1 MNQEKTYNLIIS
13 GVGGQGVITLL
24 QILAQAAMNKGY
36 KVRTSELHG
45 LSQRG
50 GSVSVHIRFGREVH
64 SPTVPEGKADLILAL
79 EYQESL
85 ASAKF
90 ASDKT
95 VFLINEYQTPT
106 LGDSAS
112 KNKVKSNLEKISKE
126 VFFIPAS
133 VVCEKNLKTNVV
145 SGIFLLGY
153 ASKKGY
159 IPFDINELKEVIKQI
174 MPEKYC
180 GLNINTLDF
189 ADKYKHEKK

>member
-1 MNQEKTYNLIIS
+1 MKQDKVYNLIIS

-24 QILAQAAMNKGY
+24 QILARAAMNKGY
-36 KVRTSELHG
+36 QLRTSELHG

-50 GSVSVHIRFGREVH
+50 GSVSVHIRFGREEVY
-64 SPTVPEGKADLILAL
+64 SPTVPEGKADLLLAL

-85 ASAKF
+85 GSAKF

-95 VFLINEYQTPT
+95 VFLINEYRTPT
-106 LGDSAS
+106 LGDSVS
-112 KNKVKSNLEKISKE
+112 KNKVKDNLEKISKK

-133 VVCEKNLKTNVV
+133 VVCEKELKTNVV

-153 ASKKGY
+153 AAKKGY
-159 IPFDINELKEVIKQI
+159 IPFSNSELKEVIKQI

-189 ADKYKHEKK
+189 AEQYDRK

>member
-1 MNQEKTYNLIIS
+1 MKQDKVYNLIIS

-24 QILAQAAMNKGY
+24 QILARAAMNKGY
-36 KVRTSELHG
+36 QLRTSELHG

-50 GSVSVHIRFGREVH
+50 GSVSVHIRFGREVY

-85 ASAKF
+85 SSAKF

-95 VFLINEYQTPT
+95 VFLINEYRTPT
-106 LGDSAS
+106 LGDNVS
-112 KNKVKSNLEKISKE
+112 KNKVKSNLEKISKK

-133 VVCEKNLKTNVV
+133 VVCEKEFKTNVV

-153 ASKKGY
+153 AAQKGY
-159 IPFDINELKEVIKQI
+159 IPFSNSELKEVIKQI
-174 MPEKYC
+174 MPARYC
-180 GLNINTLDF
+180 GLNIDTLDF
-189 ADKYKHEKK
+189 AEKYDRK

>member
-1 MNQEKTYNLIIS
+1 MRQEKTYNLIIS

-24 QILAQAAMNKGY
+24 QILAQAAMNKGF

-50 GSVSVHIRFGREVH
+50 GSVSVHIRFAKQVY
-64 SPTVPEGKADLILAL
+64 SPTVPEGKADLVLAL
-79 EYQESL
+79 EFQESL
-85 ASAKF
+85 TSARF

-106 LGDSAS
+106 LSDSAS
-112 KNKVKSNLEKISKE
+112 KNKVKSNLEKVSKK

-133 VVCEKNLKTNVV
+133 NVCEKELKTNVV
-145 SGIFLLGY
+145 SGIFLLGL
-153 ASKKGY
+153 AAKKEY
-159 IPFDINELKEVIKQI
+159 IPFSIDELKEVIGQI
-174 MPEKYC
+174 MPPKYC

-189 ADKYKHEKK
+189 ADKYE